1 MYLYTPSPSIP
12 FLLSSSSFYFQLD
25 LLRRSPLVSSAREE
39 IDIIFNVVAR
49 PGMSS
54 EWGRRGLARGWWL
67 GCFAARNT
75 LHYTVGVVYKRL
87 FFFSLACLQP
97 PPPAIPFFSRV
108 YLSFSPPSFSS
119 GGHVDVPASLWEEGS
134 RGRRGGGGVTSRK
147 AQPDSS
153 RFFFLSFLFLV
164 SPIYFFPSSSFSH
177 TPSLPPCAA
186 TVVLCFAPPSF
197 LFLRNYRKLVPWRGR
212 FVIRLIL
219 SRDGARGGRR

>member
-108 YLSFSPPSFSS
+108 YLSFSPPSFFS

-134 RGRRGGGGVTSRK
+134 RGRGGGGGGGGGVTRPEK
-147 AQPDSS
+147 
-153 RFFFLSFLFLV
+153 LSLTPLV
-164 SPIYFFPSSSFSH
+164 SSSSPSSSWFLPFISSPLLLFH
-177 TPSLPPCAA
+177 TLPPSPLALRPSSS
-186 TVVLCFAPPSF
+186 VLLRPLFSF
-197 LFLRNYRKLVPWRGR
+197 WEITEN
-212 FVIRLIL
+212 
-219 SRDGARGGRR
+219 